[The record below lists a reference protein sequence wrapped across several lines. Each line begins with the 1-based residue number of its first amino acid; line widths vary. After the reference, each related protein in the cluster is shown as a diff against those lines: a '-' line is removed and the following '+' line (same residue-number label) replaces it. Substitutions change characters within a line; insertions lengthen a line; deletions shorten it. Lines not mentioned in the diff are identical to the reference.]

1 MACRG
6 CLCCAGEDRLIQPT
20 TKTVGVVLSGCGA
33 LDGTEIHEAF
43 CSILALAKRG
53 ASIRYFA
60 PQIQQ
65 CRLYNH
71 YARTEETG
79 NRDAFAESARFARG
93 EITPLSEARAD
104 QLDAIMLP
112 GGFGA
117 ARTLSDFSS
126 QLEEGTV
133 LPDLGRLLDAMFE
146 ARKPVAAICVATSL
160 VAIALRNRGVRLA
173 KIAMG
178 DNPRFFGALQRM
190 GHSPVLATATQ
201 VVFDSDHRLVTGP
214 AFLAAGNLPDL
225 EAGIDGVVEKL
236 LEQVD

>member
-1 MACRG
+1 MSAD
-6 CLCCAGEDRLIQPT
+6 CAEEDRLIQPT

-43 CSILALAKRG
+43 CSVLALARRG

-71 YARTEETG
+71 YARSEETG

-93 EITPLSEARAD
+93 EITPLGDAQVH

-117 ARTLSDFSS
+117 GRTLSDFSF
-126 QLEEGTV
+126 QLHAGTV
-133 LPDLGRLLDAMFE
+133 IPELGRLLDAMF
-146 ARKPVAAICVATSL
+146 AANKPIAAICVATSL
-160 VAIALRNRGVRLA
+160 VAIALRNRGVQQA

-178 DNPRFFGALQRM
+178 DNPRFFKALEDM
-190 GHSPVLATATQ
+190 GHSPVLATARQ
-201 VVFDSDHRLVTGP
+201 VVVDPDHRLVTGP
-214 AFLAAGNLPDL
+214 AFLAARTLPDL
-225 EAGIDGVVEKL
+225 EAGIDGVVDKL
-236 LEQVD
+236 LEMVD